1 MTSVRKQTLST
12 ATGQPHVKGRLPTWI
27 TSKTRRDEALTG
39 YVFILP
45 WMLGFLI
52 FALGPVLA
60 SFVLIFMK
68 WEVLTP
74 PQFAGLDN
82 LRYLLSD
89 PLLIKSLVNTAI
101 YTIFAVPM
109 QLVMAL
115 FAALLL
121 NVEVRGT
128 NIYRTLLYLPSQM
141 PAAASSILW
150 FFIFSPTYGLANQL
164 LGDFGIP

>member
-1 MTSVRKQTLST
+1 MTTVSKQSLSIST
-12 ATGQPHVKGRLPTWI
+12 TQPQVKSRPPTWI
-27 TSKTRRDEALTG
+27 TSKPRRDEALAG

-45 WMLGFLI
+45 WALGFLI

-68 WEVLTP
+68 WAVLTP
-74 PQFAGLDN
+74 PEFAGLDN
-82 LRYLLSD
+82 FRTLLSD
-89 PLLIKSLVNTAI
+89 PLVIKSLVNTGI

-121 NVEVRGT
+121 NVDVRGT

-141 PAAASSILW
+141 PAAASSIR
-150 FFIFSPTYGLANQL
+150 THNRKCKQA
-164 LGDFGIP
+164 